1 MAQVGELG
9 VVGQAAIPEQE
20 RRGLERALVRQ
31 LLRVVTAIDQA
42 TVLAIDE
49 RDLGLAQL
57 NPLQA
62 RRAQLA
68 HAALSAHATVPAV
81 APCGGT
87 APPSQH
93 TVSVEPVLGTG
104 FKSRVRGRGARSERE
119 RIPARRSGRNPFKSR
134 DPSREAP
141 GPLGTLSGP
150 G

>member
-1 MAQVGELG
+1 
-9 VVGQAAIPEQE
+9 

-49 RDLGLAQL
+49 RDLGLAQR

-93 TVSVEPVLGTG
+93 TVSVEQVLGTG
-104 FKSRVRGRGARSERE
+104 FKSRVRGRGLAASGNGSRLEDPVGTHSRAGIRSR
-119 RIPARRSGRNPFKSR
+119 K
-134 DPSREAP
+134 AP
-141 GPLGTLSGP
+141 GSLGTLSGP
-150 G
+150 